1 MVILL
6 PSVDRLCYGFSPH
19 RSGDWHNKNKR
30 IISSKFWLWL
40 KNNLYEIDAN
50 KIAFLI
56 TQSSFISQQI

>member
-1 MVILL
+1 MVIPTAFGVQSLL
-6 PSVDRLCYGFSPH
+6 WVKTHGSLYHSREPR
-19 RSGDWHNKNKR
+19 NKNKR

-56 TQSSFISQQI
+56 TQS